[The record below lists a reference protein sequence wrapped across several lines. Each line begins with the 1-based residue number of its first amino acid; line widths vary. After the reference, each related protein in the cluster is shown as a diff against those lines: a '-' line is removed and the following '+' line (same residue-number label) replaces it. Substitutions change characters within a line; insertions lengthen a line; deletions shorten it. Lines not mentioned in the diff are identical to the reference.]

1 MIEIRNLKDLE
12 KIVEENE
19 IVIGVCLADWS
30 RLCRNI
36 KKELPQIAQ
45 KYDNIIFGKLLK
57 KSYYS
62 KFLAAINEDAYDI
75 RKKYSIA
82 SFPTWLIFK
91 NSKLVSEVSTSSEHI
106 LQSRI
111 SAVL

>member
-1 MIEIRNLKDLE
+1 MIEIKNYGELE
-12 KIVEENE
+12 KLIEKEEV
-19 IVIGVCLADWS
+19 VIGVCLADWS

-36 KKELPQIAQ
+36 KKELPEIAK
-45 KYDNIIFGKLLK
+45 KYENI
-57 KSYYS
+57 
-62 KFLAAINEDAYDI
+62 KFAAINDNAYDI

-91 NSKLVSEVSTSSEHI
+91 NSKLISEISTSSEHI